1 MLHCNKMH
9 RDIYNWLNFPRTS
22 MRTPHSSPRFFN
34 PLMLWTDVALKTGEM
49 LVSSSSVIQMRTCRM
64 AEHGLQPNAADMREM
79 RLMSQEKIAAANE
92 SSAAVAK
99 QLQIT
104 QGGLMKGAQQ
114 WLDSASALM
123 ALATSAT
130 PAQAVR
136 RGEAFITA
144 TTRAAATA
152 TQLSS
157 AGARMAQRSLKPI
170 HAKATSNARRLS
182 ATRA

>member
-1 MLHCNKMH
+1 M
-9 RDIYNWLNFPRTS
+9 
-22 MRTPHSSPRFFN
+22 
-34 PLMLWTDVALKTGEM
+34 MLWTDVALKTSEM
-49 LVSSSSVIQMRTCRM
+49 LVSSNSVIQMRTRRM

-79 RLMSQEKIAAANE
+79 CLMSEEKMAAANE

-104 QGGLMKGAQQ
+104 QDGLVRGAQQ
-114 WLDSASALM
+114 WLDSANALI
-123 ALATSAT
+123 ALATSVT
-130 PAQAVR
+130 PAQAAL

-144 TTRAAATA
+144 TTRAAATV

-170 HAKATSNARRLS
+170 HAKAASNAVRLS
-182 ATRA
+182 QAVKA

>member
-1 MLHCNKMH
+1 
-9 RDIYNWLNFPRTS
+9 
-22 MRTPHSSPRFFN
+22 MRTVHSFPRFFN
-34 PLMLWTDVALKTGEM
+34 PLMLWTDVAFKTGEM
-49 LVSSSSVIQMRTCRM
+49 LVSSSSVIQMRTRRM

-79 RLMSQEKIAAANE
+79 QLMSEEKMAAASE
-92 SSAAVAK
+92 SSAAIAS

-104 QGGLMKGAQQ
+104 QDSLVRGTHQ
-114 WLDSASALM
+114 WLASAGALM
-123 ALATSAT
+123 ALATSIT
-130 PAQAVR
+130 PAQAVV
-136 RGEAFITA
+136 RGEAFIAA

-182 ATRA
+182 SKTIEV